1 MNLSCGCNA
10 LIKAGGKATC
20 PVSETVKENSDVPL
34 AVELA
39 KEMEIYYFPP
49 PRPGN
54 R

>member
-10 LIKAGGKATC
+10 LTKAGGKAT
-20 PVSETVKENSDVPL
+20 VSETVKENSDVPL
-34 AVELA
+34 AAEFA